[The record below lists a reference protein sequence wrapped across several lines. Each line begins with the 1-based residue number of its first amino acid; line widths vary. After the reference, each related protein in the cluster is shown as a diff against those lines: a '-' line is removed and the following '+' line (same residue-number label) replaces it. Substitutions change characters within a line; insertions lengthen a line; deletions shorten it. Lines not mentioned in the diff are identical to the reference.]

1 MQLLSKEFEMS
12 FEERRIFRRGAN
24 FKAICDVKYFL
35 RSRLASVAPSDD
47 LKFLSLM
54 NSYRDENA
62 IAANSCTKSAL
73 FVRIND

>member
-1 MQLLSKEFEMS
+1 MQLLSKEFEIS
-12 FEERRIFRRGAN
+12 IEERRILRRVAN

-35 RSRLASVAPSDD
+35 HSRLASVALSDD

-54 NSYRDENA
+54 NSYRDENV

-73 FVRIND
+73 FGRIND